1 MLKKLE
7 SFILNKKAV
16 TLSYPFGEQA
26 MVFKLK
32 GKMFALIA
40 KKEKPLHLSLK
51 CDPFDALSY
60 REIYESVIPGYH
72 LNKKHWNTIYVNGE
86 VKEDILFEMIN
97 DSYEL
102 VLQKFSKKIQN
113 EIENNKDNNVL

>member
-26 MVFKLK
+26 MVFKLN
-32 GKMFALIA
+32 GKIFALIA

-102 VLQKFSKKIQN
+102 VLQKFSKKIQK
-113 EIENNKDNNVL
+113 EIQIYKDNNVL

>member
-7 SFILNKKAV
+7 SFILDKKAV

-26 MVFKLK
+26 MVFKLN
-32 GKMFALIA
+32 GKMFALLA
-40 KKEKPLHLSLK
+40 RNENPLHLSLK

-72 LNKKHWNTIYVNGE
+72 LNKKHWNTIYIKGE

-97 DSYEL
+97 DSYKL
-102 VLQKFSKKIQN
+102 VLEKFSKKIQK
-113 EIENNKDNNVL
+113 EIQSNKENNVL